1 MISTTTL
8 PKTGMKGRVVL
19 FYGRN
24 LQIRSWN
31 MRQKL
36 KTAAPVLYR
45 YFFNLNEITIVKKE
59 NEIMVCEINFYQQ
72 LLTRVSLTKRKQFL
86 WMKRYSKLVFGLP
99 TEQSIKSFTLIFQGF
114 CLIFEVFMADF
125 LLGTTLGKHLMLAV
139 SANIYYSIAIDC

>member
-31 MRQKL
+31 MRQRL

-59 NEIMVCEINFYQQ
+59 NEIMACEINFYQQ
-72 LLTRVSLTKRKQFL
+72 LLTRVSLTKGKQFL

>member
-1 MISTTTL
+1 
-8 PKTGMKGRVVL
+8 MKGRVGL

-59 NEIMVCEINFYQQ
+59 NEIMACEINFYQQ

-86 WMKRYSKLVFGLP
+86 
-99 TEQSIKSFTLIFQGF
+99 
-114 CLIFEVFMADF
+114 
-125 LLGTTLGKHLMLAV
+125 
-139 SANIYYSIAIDC
+139 